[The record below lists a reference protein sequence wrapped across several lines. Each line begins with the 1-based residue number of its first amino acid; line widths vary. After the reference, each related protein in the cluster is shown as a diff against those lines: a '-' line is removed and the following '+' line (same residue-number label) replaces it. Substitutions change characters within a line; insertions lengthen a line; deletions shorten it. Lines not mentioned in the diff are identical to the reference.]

1 MKASAFSYARAS
13 SVTDALELL
22 AAHGDQAKV
31 LSGGQSL
38 MPALNLR
45 LSAPELIVDIG
56 GLAELRGIAVIGSP
70 LGDILWIG
78 ALSRHVDIQT
88 SPEIARHAPLLTA
101 AIAHVAHPAI
111 RNRGTIGGSL
121 AHADPASE
129 LPACMLALDATI
141 VVQGRDYER
150 RVRAVDFFM
159 GIYETALTP
168 EELLT
173 AVEIPLKPAA
183 VHFFHEHARRKGDYA
198 IVGLAAMATP
208 AQAGFIDLRAAFFA
222 VGDRPL
228 LADASRHLVGGSVTA
243 SMLADAQAALDVEL
257 DPQDDQQASSA
268 MRRYLARQLLE
279 QCVATLLQ
287 RPDLRTRKL
296 A

>member
-13 SVTDALELL
+13 SVDHALELL
-22 AAHGDQAKV
+22 AVHGEQAKV

-45 LSAPELIVDIG
+45 LSAPEWIVDIG
-56 GLAELRGIAVIGSP
+56 GLAELRGISVSDGM
-70 LGDILWIG
+70 LRIG
-78 ALSRHVDIQT
+78 ALTRHADVQA
-88 SPEIARHAPLLTA
+88 SAEIARHAPLLTE

-111 RNRGTIGGSL
+111 RNRGTLGGSL

-129 LPACMLALDATI
+129 LPACVLALDATI
-141 VVQGRDYER
+141 VVRGQDYER
-150 RVRAVDFFM
+150 RVPAADFFQ

-173 AVEIPLKPAA
+173 AVEIPLKPESI
-183 VHFFHEHARRKGDYA
+183 HFFHEHARRKGDYA
-198 IVGLAAMATP
+198 IVGLAASAAITGD
-208 AQAGFIDLRAAFFA
+208 AFVDLRLAFFA

-228 LADASRHLVGGSVTA
+228 LADASSHLVGGPVTA
-243 SMLADAQAALDVEL
+243 STLAAAQAALDDEL
-257 DPQDDQQASSA
+257 DPQEDQQASA
-268 MRRYLARQLLE
+268 GMRRYLARQLLE

-287 RPDLRTRKL
+287 RPDLRTRKF